1 MNNYLHDF
9 IIQNKRRPTE
19 AEVGALMKSVAM
31 SEPGKSKSE
40 ANLKRIRSA
49 AEYGS
54 MGGQKKI
61 PIELNDNAMKINDL
75 LRKKISH
82 KDIALILD
90 INVKT
95 VGNIV
100 KKRSLPRTKDM
111 ILNYKPTKWGW

>member
-19 AEVGALMKSVAM
+19 ADVGQLMKAVAM
-31 SEPGKSKSE
+31 SEPGKARSE
-40 ANLKRIRSA
+40 AHVKRIRNA
-49 AEYGS
+49 AKYGS

-61 PIELNDNAMKINDL
+61 PIELNDTAMKINDL

-111 ILNYKPTKWGW
+111 ILNYKPTKWG

>member
-1 MNNYLHDF
+1 MVNHIHQF
-9 IIQNKRRPTE
+9 IIENRRRPTE

-40 ANLKRIRSA
+40 ANVRRIRSA

-61 PIELNDNAMKINDL
+61 PIYLNDTAMKINDL

-90 INVKT
+90 IKVETVK
-95 VGNIV
+95 NIV
-100 KKRSLPRTKDM
+100 KKRSLPRNRDV
-111 ILNYKPTKWGW
+111 ILNYEKTE

>member
-1 MNNYLHDF
+1 MINYLHQFVID
-9 IIQNKRRPTE
+9 NHRRPTE
-19 AEVGALMKSVAM
+19 TEVGQLMKAVAM
-31 SEPGKSKSE
+31 SEPGKAKSE
-40 ANLKRIRSA
+40 AHVRRIRSA

-61 PIELNDNAMKINDL
+61 PIELNDTAMKINDL

-111 ILNYKPTKWGW
+111 ILNYKPTKWG

>member
-31 SEPGKSKSE
+31 SEPGKPKSE
-40 ANLKRIRSA
+40 AHVKRIRSA

-54 MGGQKKI
+54 MGGKKKI
-61 PIELNDNAMKINDL
+61 PIELNDTAMKINDL

>member
-31 SEPGKSKSE
+31 SEPGKCKSE

-54 MGGQKKI
+54 MGGQTKK
-61 PIELNDNAMKINDL
+61 PIELNDTAMKINDL

>member
-31 SEPGKSKSE
+31 SEPGKPKTE
-40 ANLKRIRSA
+40 AHVKRIRSA

-82 KDIALILD
+82 KEIALILD

-100 KKRSLPRTKDM
+100 KKRSLPRTKEM
-111 ILNYKPTKWGW
+111 ILNYEKTE

>member
-1 MNNYLHDF
+1 MINHIHQF
-9 IIQNKRRPTE
+9 IIENRRRPTE
-19 AEVGALMKSVAM
+19 ADVGQLMKAVAM
-31 SEPGKSKSE
+31 SEPGKAKSD
-40 ANLKRIRSA
+40 AHVKRIRSA

-54 MGGQKKI
+54 MGGQIKK
-61 PIELNDNAMKINDL
+61 PIELNDTAMKINDL

-111 ILNYKPTKWGW
+111 ILKNPS

>member
-31 SEPGKSKSE
+31 SEPGKPKTE
-40 ANLKRIRSA
+40 AHVKRIRSA

-100 KKRSLPRTKDM
+100 KKRSLPRTKEM
-111 ILNYKPTKWGW
+111 ILNYEKTE

>member
-1 MNNYLHDF
+1 MINHIHQF
-9 IIQNKRRPTE
+9 IIENRRRPTE
-19 AEVGALMKSVAM
+19 ADVGQLMKAVAM
-31 SEPGKSKSE
+31 SEPGKARS
-40 ANLKRIRSA
+40 AAHVNRIRSA

-61 PIELNDNAMKINDL
+61 PIELNDTAMKINYL

-100 KKRSLPRTKDM
+100 KKRSLPRTKEM
-111 ILNYKPTKWGW
+111 ILNYEKTE